1 MVQLLNENQYGI
13 VDQAIWALGNIAAD
27 STKYRDKIL
36 LLGAMDPLIKIISTT
51 ENKYQIRNG
60 AWTITNLVRG
70 YPSPKYD
77 LIKPALPL
85 IAKVVRTEL
94 ISDKEVLSDCIWAL
108 SYLT

>member
-51 ENKYQIRNG
+51 
-60 AWTITNLVRG
+60 
-70 YPSPKYD
+70 
-77 LIKPALPL
+77 
-85 IAKVVRTEL
+85 
-94 ISDKEVLSDCIWAL
+94 
-108 SYLT
+108 